1 MLGLREVPCL
11 HPGHTA
17 SQHQLG
23 GSHPSPCSCFAVLTG
38 VLGAGGGAGI
48 LEWKQA
54 LRSSLDHIGSSSL
67 CPQRSRTKPL
77 RLLDPRPN

>member
-11 HPGHTA
+11 DPGHTA
-17 SQHQLG
+17 SQHQLWEA
-23 GSHPSPCSCFAVLTG
+23 PPLLTG

-67 CPQRSRTKPL
+67 CPQRSRTKSL
-77 RLLDPRPN
+77 